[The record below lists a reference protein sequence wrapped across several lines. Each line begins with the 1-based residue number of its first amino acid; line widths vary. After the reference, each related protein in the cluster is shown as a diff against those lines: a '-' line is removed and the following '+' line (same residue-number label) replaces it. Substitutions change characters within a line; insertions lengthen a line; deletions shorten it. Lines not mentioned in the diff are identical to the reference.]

1 LSIALKKQ
9 VDQLELQAG
18 QVLDNADLPEKK
30 SSSTSDNQSNML
42 MSVDD
47 VNVLHK
53 ETKYQGFTSIDVY
66 RLRHKLFSGG
76 WTDELVRENSICRD
90 MCACLPLDID
100 KEMIVF
106 VRQFRLGAY
115 ASIQSTD
122 TSDKRSPWMLEIPAG
137 LRESTETDK
146 DVVVREVLEETG
158 CQVTELELISRYM
171 PSHGYSSDSTSVMI
185 GRVKSNKAYGVHGN
199 QLEGEDISVDLIP
212 VQEAFLYL
220 ENGLF
225 DNAITLIAMQW
236 LKINYKYL
244 RKKWQFDK
252 ETY

>member
-1 LSIALKKQ
+1 
-9 VDQLELQAG
+9 
-18 QVLDNADLPEKK
+18 
-30 SSSTSDNQSNML
+30 
-42 MSVDD
+42 
-47 VNVLHK
+47 
-53 ETKYQGFTSIDVY
+53 
-66 RLRHKLFSGG
+66 
-76 WTDELVRENSICRD
+76 
-90 MCACLPLDID
+90 
-100 KEMIVF
+100 
-106 VRQFRLGAY
+106 
-115 ASIQSTD
+115 
-122 TSDKRSPWMLEIPAG
+122 
-137 LRESTETDK
+137 
-146 DVVVREVLEETG
+146 
-158 CQVTELELISRYM
+158 
-171 PSHGYSSDSTSVMI
+171 MI